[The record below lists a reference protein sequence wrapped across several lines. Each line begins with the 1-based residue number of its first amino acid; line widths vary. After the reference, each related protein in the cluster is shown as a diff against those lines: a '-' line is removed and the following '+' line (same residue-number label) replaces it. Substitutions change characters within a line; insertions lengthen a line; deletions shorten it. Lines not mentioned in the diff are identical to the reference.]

1 MTSRRISWQADCVF
15 SAIKILIRKPKFEI
29 MTELDLKYHSPNDAK
44 PVLSASAVKLSKSKI
59 RTIVFDKCG
68 GKCAYC
74 GVDLVKGWNVDHIK
88 PQIFGGTNDL
98 DNLNPS
104 CKDCNNY
111 KCHTDLEGY
120 RNQLHKML
128 NEKLEY
134 LFKSKTKMQVAM
146 NMGSIKHTLWDGKFY
161 FERVDSSCL

>member
-1 MTSRRISWQADCVF
+1 VF
-15 SAIKILIRKPKFEI
+15 PEI
-29 MTELDLKYHSPNDAK
+29 TI
-44 PVLSASAVKLSKSKI
+44 KLSKKKT
-59 RTIVFDKCG
+59 RDIVFNKCN

-74 GVDLVKGWNVDHIK
+74 GIDLVKGWNIDHII
-88 PQIFGGTNDL
+88 PQVFGGVSDL

-104 CKDCNNY
+104 CPDCNNY

-120 RNQLHKML
+120 RQQLRKML

-146 NMGSIKHTLWDGKFY
+146 NMGAIKYSTWDGLFY
-161 FERVDSSCL
+161 FEKTNGNSAK

>member
-1 MTSRRISWQADCVF
+1 MNNKVREVVR
-15 SAIKILIRKPKFEI
+15 LKFE
-29 MTELDLKYHSPNDAK
+29 N
-44 PVLSASAVKLSKSKI
+44 
-59 RTIVFDKCG
+59 
-68 GKCAYC
+68 KCAYC
-74 GVDLVKGWNVDHIK
+74 GVDLVKGWHVDHIK
-88 PQIFGGTNDL
+88 PKIFGGTNDL
-98 DNLNPS
+98 ENLYPS

-128 NEKLEY
+128 NEKLQY

-161 FERVDSSCL
+161 FETLSK

>member
-1 MTSRRISWQADCVF
+1 MVVSKKNRELIF
-15 SAIKILIRKPKFEI
+15 IK
-29 MTELDLKYHSPNDAK
+29 YN
-44 PVLSASAVKLSKSKI
+44 
-59 RTIVFDKCG
+59 

-74 GVDLVKGWNVDHIK
+74 GTDLVKGWNVDHIK

-120 RNQLHKML
+120 RNQLNKML

-146 NMGSIKHTLWDGKFY
+146 NMGSIKHNFWDGLFY
-161 FERVDSSCL
+161 FERVDSSSLTPFGESIKLLRDLADLQNGAPLEQHRQEWEETMEQVYDFLNKLEGQ

>member
-1 MTSRRISWQADCVF
+1 M
-15 SAIKILIRKPKFEI
+15 K
-29 MTELDLKYHSPNDAK
+29 N
-44 PVLSASAVKLSKSKI
+44 KI
-59 RTIVFDKCG
+59 RAIVFQKFG

-88 PQIFGGTNDL
+88 PQVFGGTNDL

-104 CKDCNNY
+104 CRACNTY
-111 KCHTDLEGY
+111 KCHADLEGY

-128 NEKLEY
+128 NQKLEY

-161 FERVDSSCL
+161 IGNQRKHRSLQLL

>member
-1 MTSRRISWQADCVF
+1 MPYNDFGLCVRWGF
-15 SAIKILIRKPKFEI
+15 PALKPILKTKFEY
-29 MTELDLKYHSPNDAK
+29 MTEVNLKHYSPNDVK
-44 PVLSASAVKLSKSKI
+44 PVLSAAAGKLSKAKI
-59 RTIVFDKCG
+59 RAIVFDKYG

-98 DNLNPS
+98 ENLNPS

-161 FERVDSSCL
+161 FERVGSSCR

>member
-1 MTSRRISWQADCVF
+1 VHNLEIESM
-15 SAIKILIRKPKFEI
+15 LIHPRLRGLETNKTKLEF

-44 PVLSASAVKLSKSKI
+44 PVLSAAAVKLSKAKI
-59 RTIVFDKCG
+59 RAIVFDKCG

-98 DNLNPS
+98 ENLNPS

-146 NMGSIKHTLWDGKFY
+146 NMGSIKHTLWDGKFH
-161 FERVDSSCL
+161 FERVGSSCR

>member
-1 MTSRRISWQADCVF
+1 MATISKA
-15 SAIKILIRKPKFEI
+15 
-29 MTELDLKYHSPNDAK
+29 
-44 PVLSASAVKLSKSKI
+44 KI
-59 RTIVFDKCG
+59 REIVFNKYDK
-68 GKCAYC
+68 KCAYC
-74 GVDLVKGWNVDHIK
+74 GTDLAKGWNVDHIK
-88 PQIFGGTNDL
+88 PQVFGGTNDL
-98 DNLNPS
+98 ENLNPS

-146 NMGSIKHTLWDGKFY
+146 NMGSIKHTLWDGKFH
-161 FERVDSSCL
+161 FERVGSSCR

>member
-1 MTSRRISWQADCVF
+1 MAYNVFGLCVRWGLPTL
-15 SAIKILIRKPKFEI
+15 KLIWKTKFNNMI
-29 MTELDLKYHSPNDAK
+29 ELDLKNETPNDAK
-44 PVLSASAVKLSKSKI
+44 PVLSAAAGKLSKAKI
-59 RTIVFDKCG
+59 RAIVFDKCG

-98 DNLNPS
+98 ENLNPS

-111 KCHTDLEGY
+111 KCHADLEGY

-161 FERVDSSCL
+161 FERVGSSCR

>member
-1 MTSRRISWQADCVF
+1 MAHNVF
-15 SAIKILIRKPKFEI
+15 GLGEVAEI
-29 MTELDLKYHSPNDAK
+29 ELQMFNTTQMMIEEQNGNFAK
-44 PVLSASAVKLSKSKI
+44 PVLSAAAVKLSKAKI
-59 RTIVFDKCG
+59 RAIVFDKYG

-88 PQIFGGTNDL
+88 PQVFGGTNDL
-98 DNLNPS
+98 QNLNPS

-161 FERVDSSCL
+161 FERVGSSCR

>member
-1 MTSRRISWQADCVF
+1 MRRLP
-15 SAIKILIRKPKFEI
+15 IKKPRLNKQPKQLNAMSKDKDEI
-29 MTELDLKYHSPNDAK
+29 KNVSPDRSNTM
-44 PVLSASAVKLSKSKI
+44 LSAAAVKLSKAKI
-59 RTIVFDKCG
+59 RVIVFDKCN

-74 GVDLVKGWNVDHIK
+74 GVYLVKGWNVDHIK
-88 PQIFGGTNDL
+88 PQVFGGSNDL
-98 DNLNPS
+98 ENLNPS
-104 CKDCNNY
+104 CNHCNNY

-146 NMGSIKHTLWDGKFY
+146 NMGSIKHTLWDGKFH
-161 FERVDSSCL
+161 FERQKYIP